1 MRPDRSPANAVAR
14 LRAMPA
20 TRLFG
25 FEFGERDGER
35 ALVSMPAAEE
45 VLQVESVVHGGAL
58 GALADTA
65 AVYLLLPELADG
77 QAMTSIE
84 FKMNFLRP
92 VVADR
97 DEIEAEAT
105 LVKRGRT
112 VTVAR
117 VDVTQAGA
125 LCATGLFTYLILD
138 GSTGER

>member
-1 MRPDRSPANAVAR
+1 MQLDRSPANAVAR

-20 TRLFG
+20 TSLFG
-25 FEFGERDGER
+25 FEFGARDGDR
-35 ALVSMPAAEE
+35 ALVRMPAAGEA
-45 VLQVESVVHGGAL
+45 LQVEAVVHGGAL

-65 AVYLLLPELADG
+65 AVYLLLPGLAEG

-92 VVADR
+92 VVAERGD
-97 DEIEAEAT
+97 IEAEAT
-105 LVKRGRT
+105 LVKKGRT

-117 VDVTQAGA
+117 VDVRQEGA

-138 GSTGER
+138 ARTGGP